1 MARIIGGSPLGM
13 LSGKLGGNVFSH
25 NKGGQYVRQYVIPV
39 NPDSTQ
45 QLQVRSRFGMAV
57 ATYHSL
63 TSEKKAMWQ
72 AYANG
77 VFSPKVGINHG
88 QFSGF
93 NAFAALRN
101 MVTQARALDFDVT
114 VTANGS
120 ALTTPATFSEYMFN
134 SIPPSFGVEP
144 AIAEQTTNDPI
155 YFDINQLAVFTN
167 GAWALTLGLSGAAT
181 GVGYDIEDFKDT
193 HDNKISFMV
202 QLSNGNPQ
210 EGMFYNNKYLYT
222 LGFVKP
228 MSWDADDRAGVE
240 SIEIE
245 CESGISVSKYHAF
258 PTNGQYCYASVW
270 VVNPYGGMICIGGKE
285 GEITP
290 PAI

>member
-1 MARIIGGSPLGM
+1 MARIIGGYPFGM

-63 TSEKKAMWQ
+63 TAEKKAMWQ

-93 NAFAALRN
+93 NAYVALKN
-101 MVTQARALDFDVT
+101 MVVQARQMSFNVT

-120 ALTTPATFSEYMFN
+120 ALATPATFGQYMFVL
-134 SIPPSFGVEP
+134 SPPTFGVEP

-155 YFDINQLAVFTN
+155 NFDIQDIDVFNN
-167 GAWALTLGLSGAAT
+167 GAWSLTLGLSGAAT
-181 GVGYDIEDFKDT
+181 GVGYDIEDFVDT
-193 HDNKISFMV
+193 HGNKISFMV

-210 EGMFYNNKYLYT
+210 DGMFFNNKYLYT

-228 MSWDADDRAGVE
+228 MSWDATDRSGVE
-240 SIEIE
+240 TIEIE
-245 CESGISVSKYHAF
+245 CTSGISTAKYQAF
-258 PTNGQYCYASVW
+258 PSSGQICYASVW

-290 PAI
+290 P